1 MEVFKIIYSVLGGLG
16 IFFYGMKSMSEALQS
31 VAGDVIKNVIN
42 TLTKNRVYALLI
54 GIIVTTLVQSSSV
67 TTVMVVGFVN
77 AGLMQLTQAI
87 GIIFGA
93 NIGTTIT
100 GWIISIKVGKY
111 GLLLI
116 GLGIFPMLFAKRNN
130 WRQIGKVLF
139 GIGMVFFGL
148 DIMSSA
154 FKPLRSMPEFLDA
167 ISYFSGQHYGA
178 YIASIFVG
186 CLLTIVI
193 QSSSAMLGITMA
205 LATTGV
211 IPFHTAAALVL
222 GENIGTTITALLASV
237 GGNVNAIRASRAHA
251 VFNLLGVAV
260 IFAVFPYYVEL
271 IDWIVP
277 GNPADVNANGEFT
290 HIAVHIATGHTI
302 FNVASALIFLP
313 FLNTLASLVTRITP
327 DRGTKEQHHLV
338 MLGDPKAVIP
348 ATALVQAKAETDKM
362 KDIVDR
368 MYRLVEEIYI
378 GKLSS
383 SDRKIKVA
391 KIKDYEQITDNI
403 QKEIT
408 VFLIRVQEMPLNSD
422 QSVFAQSLTRIADE
436 LESVADYL
444 ESLATYSER
453 NKLEDVLYNGA
464 LEDFTR
470 FFGEVKTYFEDVTSQ
485 FVKDEVNDMSVI
497 SRRSGQLRTEA
508 NDIRDRHLKRVSNGE
523 YPALSAITFSDMIV
537 GLRKIR
543 SHSENIAEAH
553 SYSKKASS

>member
-31 VAGDVIKNVIN
+31 VAGDVIKNIIN
-42 TLTKNRVYALLI
+42 TLTKNRVYALLV
-54 GIIVTTLVQSSSV
+54 GIIVTMLVQSSSV

-111 GLLLI
+111 GLLFI

-148 DIMSSA
+148 DIMSGA

-178 YIASIFVG
+178 YIASIIVG
-186 CLLTIVI
+186 CLLTVVI

-251 VFNLLGVAV
+251 VFNLLGVSV
-260 IFAVFPYYVEL
+260 IFSLFPYYVEL
-271 IDWIVP
+271 IDYIVP
-277 GNPADVNANGEFT
+277 GNPAEVGANGEFT
-290 HIAVHIATGHTI
+290 NVAVHIASGHTI

-313 FLNTLASLVTRITP
+313 FLKTLAAFVTKLTP
-327 DRGTKEQHHLV
+327 DRGTKEQHHLK
-338 MLGDPKAVIP
+338 MLGDPKAVVP

-362 KDIVDR
+362 KDIIDR
-368 MYRLVEEIYI
+368 MYKNIEEIYS
-378 GKLSS
+378 GELSEA
-383 SDRKIKVA
+383 DRKIRRAKVR
-391 KIKDYEQITDNI
+391 DYEKITDNI

-408 VFLIRVQEMPLNSD
+408 IFLIKVQEMALSRKE
-422 QSVFAQSLTRIADE
+422 SVMAQSLTRIADE
-436 LESVADYL
+436 LESIADYL
-444 ESLATYSER
+444 AALANYSER
-453 NKLEDVLYNGA
+453 SKLEEVLYNGA
-464 LEDFTR
+464 AKDF
-470 FFGEVKTYFEDVTSQ
+470 FALYKDVKSYYEETSGQ
-485 FVKDEVNDMSVI
+485 FVHNEPNDMSVVK
-497 SRRSGQLRTEA
+497 RRSANLREEA
-508 NDIRDRHLKRVSNGE
+508 NDIRDRHLQRVGQGE
-523 YPALSAITFSDMIV
+523 YPALSAITYSDMIV
-537 GLRKIR
+537 ALRKIR
-543 SHSENIAEAH
+543 SHSENVAQAH
-553 SYSKKASS
+553 SYTLK